1 MPCKEEEDRRST
13 GVPSIVRS
21 RVRLSERNPKEMI
34 KRELRLSKAFRQ
46 GNKLIKNAFINLSP
60 ILSTIVPNVWYIRP
74 QRSVQCS
81 TILSLFFRKCSFCLL
96 LPYLE
101 LWHSAVSTML
111 LVKGCSYTWK
121 IFKLFDILIASSYL
135 CHCLTPIAS
144 FMGVERARVQGF
156 TSFLSLT
163 GAEKYGKQHT

>member
-1 MPCKEEEDRRST
+1 MFYFYFRT

-46 GNKLIKNAFINLSP
+46 GNKLVKNAFINLSP
-60 ILSTIVPNVWYIRP
+60 ILSTIVPNVQYICT

-81 TILSLFFRKCSFCLL
+81 SILSLFFRKCSFCLL
-96 LPYLE
+96 LPFLE

-111 LVKGCSYTWK
+111 LAKGCSVT
-121 IFKLFDILIASSYL
+121 IDEAANFMTTGDIRCVNSQNLPIYIMYSTTVIVA
-135 CHCLTPIAS
+135 CWRFCLS
-144 FMGVERARVQGF
+144 
-156 TSFLSLT
+156 
-163 GAEKYGKQHT
+163 KYYNRS